1 MPGAGHL
8 GRHIRPARRRA
19 ARTSKNEAAGGR
31 AAMTALF
38 PPPADTSNR
47 DYSADIARVP
57 ATPGGHLT
65 VGRGG
70 FSLHYLNGSPSGYD
84 VEAVK
89 AQAIAAGLPVI
100 DRRCVEFG
108 RVVQLAICGPM
119 IAAGR
124 KPGPEPSHASSY

>member
-1 MPGAGHL
+1 M
-8 GRHIRPARRRA
+8 A
-19 ARTSKNEAAGGR
+19 ARTSKKEAAGGR

-70 FSLHYLNGSPSGYD
+70 FSLHYLNGSLSGYD

-89 AQAIAAGLPVI
+89 AQAIA
-100 DRRCVEFG
+100 DRKSVVEG
-108 RVVQLAICGPM
+108 KSVSVRVDLGGIRFFKKKKKKQDDN
-119 IAAGR
+119 
-124 KPGPEPSHASSY
+124 

>member
-1 MPGAGHL
+1 MAS
-8 GRHIRPARRRA
+8 
-19 ARTSKNEAAGGR
+19 RTSKNEAAGGR

-57 ATPGGHLT
+57 ATPRGHLT

-70 FSLHYLNGSPSGYD
+70 FSLHYLNGSLSGYD

-89 AQAIAAGLPVI
+89 AQAIAAGLPVT
-100 DRRCVEFG
+100 DSRCVQFG
-108 RVVQLAICGPM
+108 RGVKQV
-119 IAAGR
+119 GR
-124 KPGPEPSHASSY
+124 ASCRERVCQYGW